1 MNSRQEKRW
10 PFSRIL
16 PGNGLLFL
24 REILHLSESGGNEM
38 KQCYNLV
45 KWMVIRMLV
54 VSICAV
60 IGYVPGRAA
69 VDDSVIQTLP
79 AKGET

>member
-1 MNSRQEKRW
+1 
-10 PFSRIL
+10 
-16 PGNGLLFL
+16 
-24 REILHLSESGGNEM
+24 M

-54 VSICAV
+54 VSICTV